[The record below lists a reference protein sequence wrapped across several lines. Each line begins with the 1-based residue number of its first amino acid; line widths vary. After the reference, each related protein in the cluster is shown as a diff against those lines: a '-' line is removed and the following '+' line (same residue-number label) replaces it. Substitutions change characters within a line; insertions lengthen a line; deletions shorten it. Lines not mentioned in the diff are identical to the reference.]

1 VQAAAV
7 SIETPVTRGER
18 WDQGLSTQSSAALSQ
33 ADCKP
38 SSATCWTRIPHA
50 HSSTGV
56 IAGNRSKLKK
66 IGITHIL
73 NAAHCAWE
81 CKEDEIQYG
90 PHIQYYGITAEDCP
104 EFNIRVF
111 LRPGAQFIHEA
122 LSTPNG
128 KILVHCVLGKSRSA
142 TLVIAYLMI
151 YQHFTLEEAIRHISR
166 FRCISPNCGFLEQLR
181 QLENELHCRLC
192 CIL

>member
-1 VQAAAV
+1 MN
-7 SIETPVTRGER
+7 
-18 WDQGLSTQSSAALSQ
+18 SSAAGASKVTVQMRRLCR
-33 ADCKP
+33 DPP
-38 SSATCWTRIPHA
+38 SVLQLETLLDAYKGEIHRVDQVFPNLYL
-50 HSSTGV
+50 GDVV